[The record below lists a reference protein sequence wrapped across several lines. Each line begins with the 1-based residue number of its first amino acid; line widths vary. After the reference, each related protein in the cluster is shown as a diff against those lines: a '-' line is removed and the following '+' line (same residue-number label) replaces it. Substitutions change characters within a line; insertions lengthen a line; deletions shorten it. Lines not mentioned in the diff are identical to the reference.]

1 MTNQKILAI
10 TDDERDYA
18 IHLMEYLM
26 SDTRM
31 TMRIAVYTGADR
43 LLSLT
48 TPEVVSILVIAES
61 EYTPEVAA
69 AGYEKV
75 LVLNETDR
83 YLKGVHATSKYQPMD
98 GIADEILHLLT
109 SDEAESTPSVRHGGR
124 LVRIG
129 FCSPIPGCLQT
140 SAALCLA
147 NLLSQKAPA
156 LVLNFEPLSG
166 LSVLLSREFT
176 GDLSELVYYSDC
188 QKEKLSSHLSSILVK
203 AGAADLVPPL
213 QQVKDLSE
221 IRADQWLEL
230 LSALGEVT
238 DYGYVVLD
246 LTQMVQGLFEILDT
260 CDLVVVMTKDG
271 RPARAKL
278 AEFNARLTRA
288 GQENLLPKIRQVQVP
303 DGQIEDP
310 LSASSELSRL
320 LSGEILPCLAEGGHG

>member
-31 TMRIAVYTGADR
+31 TMRIAVYTGAGR

-48 TPEVVSILVIAES
+48 TPEVVSVLVIAES

-83 YLKGVHATSKYQPMD
+83 YLSNVHATSKYQPMD
-98 GIADEILHLLT
+98 GIADEILHLLC
-109 SDEAESTPSVRHGGR
+109 DEAESAPSVRHGGR
-124 LVRIG
+124 LFRIG

-140 SAALCLA
+140 SASLCLA
-147 NLLSQKAPA
+147 NLLAQKAPA
-156 LVLNFEPLSG
+156 LILNFEPLSG

-203 AGAADLVPPL
+203 AGEADLVPPL

-221 IRADQWLEL
+221 IRAEQWLEL

-238 DYGYVVLD
+238 DYRYVILD

-278 AEFNARLTRA
+278 AEFNARITRA

-303 DGQIEDP
+303 KEQIEDP

>member
-61 EYTPEVAA
+61 EYTPEVA
-69 AGYEKV
+69 
-75 LVLNETDR
+75 
-83 YLKGVHATSKYQPMD
+83 
-98 GIADEILHLLT
+98 
-109 SDEAESTPSVRHGGR
+109 DEAESTPSVRHGGR

-203 AGAADLVPPL
+203 AGSADLVPPL
-213 QQVKDLSE
+213 QQVKDISE

-303 DGQIEDP
+303 KGQIEDP
-310 LSASSELSRL
+310 LLSSSELSRL